1 MLYTCHFFSYL
12 SLRENK
18 ISSCATFWSCLLS
31 CRLHSTQMIWSN
43 FCVKL
48 HLSGFTHS
56 TDRKGNQNLLNTRWQ
71 WRNFDTVPYLCQLI
85 SATILQVKP
94 REMSVTVMELRYALL
109 ASLWSYGHFLNELV
123 QFYLNNMIDLPRLTP
138 HIMLCYTHKMAIV
151 SCSCKSGLKD

>member
-31 CRLHSTQMIWSN
+31 CRLHSTLMIWSN

-56 TDRKGNQNLLNTRWQ
+56 TDRKGYKNLLNTRWQ
-71 WRNFDTVPYLCQLI
+71 
-85 SATILQVKP
+85 
-94 REMSVTVMELRYALL
+94 
-109 ASLWSYGHFLNELV
+109 
-123 QFYLNNMIDLPRLTP
+123 
-138 HIMLCYTHKMAIV
+138 
-151 SCSCKSGLKD
+151 